1 MVVLNRNSEE
11 VSLDLGRFQ
20 QGLEGFS
27 AATEV
32 WTGETTPLGETFT
45 IAPMGALIFDLK

>member
-11 VSLDLGRFQ
+11 VSLDLVRFQ

-27 AATEV
+27 AAIEV
-32 WTGETTPLGETFT
+32 LTGTTTTLEETLTL
-45 IAPMGALIFDLK
+45 APMGALIFDLK